1 MEKTPNQELA
11 RKTHSQSFVSSSSS
25 HVLEIKDLKV
35 AVEGKEIL
43 KGLNLTV
50 NSGEIHVIMGPNGS
64 GKSTL
69 CYALMGHPNYEITGG
84 EALFDGENILELD
97 PDKRAQLGL
106 FLGFQ
111 YPREVAG
118 VTFGNFLRMAAN
130 ALQKVREPGKKP
142 YSPVE
147 FYKIMQQEVTTVKLD
162 KSFIGRSLNDGFSGG
177 EKKRAEIVQMSVLK
191 PAIAML
197 DEIDSGLDIDAL
209 KLVAAGIK
217 TAFEKQKMG
226 VLLITHYQRIL
237 NYLTPDFV
245 HVMAD
250 GKIVK
255 SGGHELAHE
264 LEKEGYE
271 KYVTI

>member
-1 MEKTPNQELA
+1 MEK
-11 RKTHSQSFVSSSSS
+11 KHS
-25 HVLEIKDLKV
+25 LEIKNLKV
-35 AVEGKEIL
+35 SVESKEIL

-50 NSGEIHVIMGPNGS
+50 KSGEIHVIMGPNGS

-69 CYALMGHPNYEITGG
+69 CYALMGHPKYEITGG
-84 EALFDGENILELD
+84 EALFDGENILELS

-118 VTFGNFLRMAAN
+118 VTFGNFLRIAVN
-130 ALQKVREPGKKP
+130 ALDKVRNPEKKP
-142 YSPVE
+142 YAPLE
-147 FYKIMQQEVTTVKLD
+147 FYKIMQQEAAIVKMD

-191 PAIAML
+191 PTIAML

-209 KLVAAGIK
+209 KLVAGGIQ
-217 TAFEKQKMG
+217 TTFEKQQMG

-237 NYLTPDFV
+237 NYLTPHFV

-250 GKIVK
+250 GRIVK

-271 KYVTI
+271 KYVSQSV